1 MRHRPLYIW
10 KKAPFLRLIIPFI
23 AGILLQWY
31 GQVPAI
37 FSWIPVIICIVAI
50 ILFNKLSPFIRFR
63 FSWIN
68 GACIYILLLCTGALV
83 CFYKDIS
90 HHTNWIKRH
99 YRDSAIVIATL
110 QEPLS
115 EKAKSYK
122 SVASVHQIIINNTI
136 HLVEGSIIIYFN
148 KDSAAQQLNYGS
160 QIIFNKP
167 LQNIRNSGNPGSFN
181 YERYAA
187 FQQQYYQVYLKK
199 SDYVVESKKQQQAFK
214 LFLFEVRRWIVEVIN
229 KHIPHKKEA
238 GLASALLI
246 GYKDDLDKTLVQS
259 YSNTG
264 VVHVIAISGLHLGII
279 YWLLKLLASPLKKKK
294 RSSWIST
301 IVVITGL
308 WLFALLAGAG
318 PSVLRSALMFSCI
331 ALGEGLSE
339 KASVYNTLAASAFL
353 LLCYHPFWLW
363 DAGFQLSY
371 TAVLSIVIFRK
382 PIYNWFYIS
391 NKALDILWKLNAVT
405 ISAQILTL
413 PVSIYHFHQ
422 FPNYFLVTNLVA
434 VPLSSIVLIG
444 EIFLCIVASLS
455 PAANFTGKILQWLIA
470 WMNNFIVFM
479 EQLPFAV
486 WSGLQ
491 ISIAQV
497 LLLYAII
504 TAVAY
509 WLWKKKS
516 NGFVIGLGC
525 LFIFLT
531 LYKHKNI
538 TTRQQRCMIVYNIP
552 GHRAVDFIDGKQYYF
567 KGDSVLL
574 TDDVLQNLYLKPA
587 RILYQVQQAN
597 SLNNLFNSGNASIFG
612 TKRIILVDSSWNF
625 VSSNQ
630 KIKADVIILSGN
642 TCLTIEQLQQTF
654 NCSQVVIDGSNSRW
668 KVNKWRSDCEKR
680 QLACHCVVDKGA
692 FVMHL
697 P

>member
-1 MRHRPLYIW
+1 M
-10 KKAPFLRLIIPFI
+10 
-23 AGILLQWY
+23 
-31 GQVPAI
+31 
-37 FSWIPVIICIVAI
+37 
-50 ILFNKLSPFIRFR
+50 LFNSRLPFFRFR

-68 GACIYILLLCTGALV
+68 GACIYILLLCIGALIT
-83 CFYKDIS
+83 FYKDIS
-90 HHTNWIKRH
+90 HQANWIKRH
-99 YRDSAIVIATL
+99 YRDSAIIIATL

-122 SVASVHQIIINNTI
+122 SIASVQQIIINDTVY
-136 HLVEGSIIIYFN
+136 LVEGSILIYFN
-148 KDSAAQQLNYGS
+148 KDSITHQLDYGA

-167 LQNIRNSGNPGSFN
+167 LQDIRNSGNPGSFN
-181 YERYAA
+181 YVRYAA
-187 FQQQYYQVYLKK
+187 FQQQYHQVYLKK
-199 SDYVVESKKQQQAFK
+199 GDYIVQSANHQQAFK
-214 LFLFEVRRWIVEVIN
+214 SFLFDTRRWIVGVIN
-229 KHIPHKKEA
+229 HYIANKKEA

-279 YWLLKLLASPLKKKK
+279 YWLLKLLAGPLKKKK

-301 IVVITGL
+301 AVVITGL

-339 KASVYNTLAASAFL
+339 KTSVYNTLAASAFL

-371 TAVLSIVIFRK
+371 MAVLSIVIFRK

-405 ISAQILTL
+405 LSAQILTL
-413 PVSIYHFHQ
+413 PISIYHFHQ

-434 VPLSSIVLIG
+434 VPLSSIILIG
-444 EIFLCIVASLS
+444 EIFLCVVAPLS
-455 PAANFTGKILQWLIA
+455 PVADFTGKLLQWLITR
-470 WMNNFIVFM
+470 MNEFIVFM

-486 WSGLQ
+486 WNGLQ
-491 ISIAQV
+491 ISMAQTI
-497 LLLYAII
+497 LLYAMI
-504 TAVAY
+504 AGVAY
-509 WLWKKKS
+509 WLWKKRS
-516 NGFVIGLGC
+516 NGFLIGLVC
-525 LFIFLT
+525 LFVFLI
-531 LYKHKNI
+531 LYTQGYI

-552 GHRAVDFIDGKQYYF
+552 GHRAIDFIDGKQYYF

-574 TDDVLQNLYLKPA
+574 TDDIFQNLYLKPA
-587 RILYQVQQAN
+587 RILYQVQKAD
-597 SLNNLFNSGNASIFG
+597 SLSNLYNSGNVCIFG
-612 TKRIILVDSSWNF
+612 SNRIMLVDTTWNF
-625 VSSNQ
+625 IASNQ

-642 TCLTIEQLQQTF
+642 TRLTIKQLQQTF
-654 NCSQVVIDGSNSRW
+654 DCSQIVIDGSNSRW
-668 KVNKWRSDCEKR
+668 KVNKWRSDCEKL